1 LLYAMDVNAPAPDE
15 LMTRLQALAQE
26 LPLER
31 RLELIKQ
38 LTAAGVIEPSPASDS
53 DSLRELY
60 ASYRQQHEFEPGQLV
75 RWKPQLRNKRLPDY
89 DQQAI
94 VMSTLAEPV
103 INTSEPSDSP
113 YYREQLD
120 LVLGVI
126 DGSGDLICFHFDAHR
141 FEPATPG

>member
-1 LLYAMDVNAPAPDE
+1 MDVNAPAADE
-15 LMTRLQALAQE
+15 LMTRLQAVVQE
-26 LPLER
+26 LPVES

-38 LTAAGVIEPSPASDS
+38 LTAPGALEPDPASDS
-53 DSLRELY
+53 HSLGEMY
-60 ASYRQQHEFEPGQLV
+60 ASYQRRHEFEPGQLV
-75 RWKPQLRNKRLPDY
+75 RWKPKLRNKRLPDY

-94 VMSTLAEPV
+94 VMSMLAEPV

-113 YYREQLD
+113 YYREPLD

-126 DGSGDLICFHFDAHR
+126 DGSGDLICFHFDAQR